1 MPPPFKMNYRTE
13 KRLQQYEKIIERRIV
28 FTMEK
33 MTQAERIREYFKEN
47 PTSKTEEVAEALGT
61 TNSNVKVNVYRD
73 LKAGRCVLLDDK
85 SLDYSPYFE
94 KANATA
100 ELINWKNDTR
110 REWVDM
116 LTRAAEKETDSNT
129 MRLLIKEANKLMKE
143 VNK

>member
-1 MPPPFKMNYRTE
+1 MTE
-13 KRLQQYEKIIERRIV
+13 KRLQQYEKIIERRII

-47 PTSKTEEVAEALGT
+47 PNAKIAEVAEAT
-61 TNSNVKVNVYRD
+61 QTNDSNVKVNVYRD

-94 KANATA
+94 KERETA
-100 ELINWKNDTR
+100 ELVNWKNDTR
-110 REWVDM
+110 REWVEM
-116 LTRAAEKETDSNT
+116 LTEAAKLTTDNNT

>member
-1 MPPPFKMNYRTE
+1 MK
-13 KRLQQYEKIIERRIV
+13 KIIERRII

-47 PTSKTEEVAEALGT
+47 PTSKTEEAAEALET

-94 KANATA
+94 KANETA

>member
-1 MPPPFKMNYRTE
+1 MK
-13 KRLQQYEKIIERRIV
+13 
-28 FTMEK
+28 K

-47 PTSKTEEVAEALGT
+47 PNTKIEEVAEALQI

-94 KANATA
+94 KERETA
-100 ELINWKNDTR
+100 ELVNWKNDTR

>member
-1 MPPPFKMNYRTE
+1 M
-13 KRLQQYEKIIERRIV
+13 EKI
-28 FTMEK
+28 
-33 MTQAERIREYFKEN
+33 TQAERIREYFKEN
-47 PTSKTEEVAEALGT
+47 PNAKIAEVAEATQT
-61 TNSNVKVNVYRD
+61 TDSNVKVNVYRD

-94 KANATA
+94 KERETA
-100 ELINWKNDTR
+100 ELVNWKNDTR

>member
-1 MPPPFKMNYRTE
+1 
-13 KRLQQYEKIIERRIV
+13 
-28 FTMEK
+28 MEK

-47 PTSKTEEVAEALGT
+47 PTSKTEEVAEALET

-94 KANATA
+94 KERETA
-100 ELINWKNDTR
+100 ELIDWKNDTR
-110 REWVDM
+110 KEWVEM
-116 LTRAAEKETDSNT
+116 LTEAAKLTTDSNT

>member
-1 MPPPFKMNYRTE
+1 
-13 KRLQQYEKIIERRIV
+13 
-28 FTMEK
+28 MEK

-47 PTSKTEEVAEALGT
+47 PASKTEEVAKALET

-94 KANATA
+94 KERETA
-100 ELINWKNDTR
+100 ELVNWKNDTR

>member
-1 MPPPFKMNYRTE
+1 
-13 KRLQQYEKIIERRIV
+13 
-28 FTMEK
+28 MEK

-47 PTSKTEEVAEALGT
+47 PTAKTEEAAEALET

-94 KANATA
+94 KERETA
-100 ELINWKNDTR
+100 ELVNWKNDTR

>member
-1 MPPPFKMNYRTE
+1 
-13 KRLQQYEKIIERRIV
+13 
-28 FTMEK
+28 MEK
-33 MTQAERIREYFKEN
+33 TTQAERIREYLREN
-47 PTSKTEEVAEALGT
+47 PASKISEIAEAVNT
-61 TNSNVKVNVYRD
+61 TASNVKVNIYRD
-73 LKAGRCVLLDDK
+73 LKAGRCVLLDDD

-94 KANATA
+94 KANETA
-100 ELINWKNDTR
+100 ELVNWKNDTR